1 MSEQIAP
8 DAADTPATPDGAA
21 TPRPMRRHKRAV
33 TDPADI
39 HGIIERCHTVR
50 LGLAD
55 AQGPFVVPL
64 SFGYDWACTAGGQPQ
79 LTLWLHCAHEGRKL
93 DAIAANPLVAF
104 ELDAELGVIGGSFA
118 CAYSLAYE
126 SVMGTGLARI
136 ATSPAEKLHG
146 LTRIMEHMAPG
157 APTHFSESAVA
168 ETTIL
173 AIEARELSAKRRL
186 N

>member
-1 MSEQIAP
+1 MSEQTAP
-8 DAADTPATPDGAA
+8 DTPAIPSDAA
-21 TPRPMRRHKRAV
+21 TPRPMRRHRRAV

-64 SFGYDWACTAGGQPQ
+64 SFGYDWACTDGGRPQ

-93 DAIAANPLVAF
+93 DAIAANPIVAF
-104 ELDAELGVIGGSFA
+104 ELDAELGVIGGDFA

-146 LTRIMEHMAPG
+146 LERIMEHMAPG